1 MFVAKKTLLVSLLVL
16 LAFGLFGQLVVA
28 QEEEG
33 AVPEGSSRIQP
44 LATRLERMHALWQDY
59 QDLELNPDRANLIAD
74 QIVQYRHKTGM
85 LSNRS
90 LARAFAMRAWRHLR
104 EGERIAA
111 EKEMN
116 IAALLDPFSREIKSG
131 MAAVKAAENPLNIFN
146 YFPLYIDSILSSFG
160 SREGQYQLI
169 ADVALWAG
177 VSLFIFC
184 FAWGLSML
192 VRYFLPLHHAI
203 MEIISPVVSPDFAA
217 LIALMLLGAPLIFG
231 FKLHWLL
238 SAYIAIVWAFQS
250 GLEKTISIVTI
261 PLIWMA
267 AGLINMSSSM
277 AVGFTD
283 PYIQA
288 GFSGE
293 FQDSNLSMIRD
304 LENRLI
310 GVGVLRNGT
319 ISEGLDDIHRR
330 DLFILA
336 NGYRKLGLNYLE
348 GIDLLQVYETLKGDD
363 SIGMRASV
371 NAANILMERDNIRE
385 AMLEY
390 EVALQSPDS
399 KPYALYNL
407 WRLNNILRYT
417 SKANDLYNSLASEF
431 PDFVDD
437 YNVDD
442 PEFFP
447 ELIDAG
453 LTSREI
459 DILIQSGLARA
470 NNSMEPRM
478 KPTDFFF
485 SFIFSVNAI
494 WMVANL
500 LLMGISMVIV
510 AINGRSSVCIRC
522 GKVFC
527 KKCDLDP
534 KSTST
539 CQACNAVSALK
550 TAVDVELRQM
560 QRGKIS
566 KFSRRRWLRGVFAN
580 VAIPGLG
587 NLFHNKIVSGSII
600 MFIWSF
606 LAGTVYSLDRMP
618 RAESLPFFSHWSIV
632 SVIFAVIL
640 FLSTYPVSLFFS
652 LTADRKIDDATFRK
666 S

>member
-1 MFVAKKTLLVSLLVL
+1 MFVAKRTLLISFLFFLVTGALSEQLFAQNEPIVKDGTSGIQSL
-16 LAFGLFGQLVVA
+16 
-28 QEEEG
+28 
-33 AVPEGSSRIQP
+33 PTRI
-44 LATRLERMHALWQDY
+44 ERMHALWQDY

-74 QIVQYRHKTGM
+74 QIVQFRHKTGM

-90 LARAFAMRAWRHLR
+90 LARAFAMRAWRHLK

-116 IAALLDPFSREIKSG
+116 IAASLDPFSREIKSG
-131 MAAVKAAENPLNIFN
+131 MAAVKAAGNPLNIFE
-146 YFPLYIDSILSSFG
+146 YFPLYLESIFSSFG
-160 SREGQYQLI
+160 TREGQYLLLT
-169 ADVALWAG
+169 DLSLWAG

-192 VRYFLPLHHAI
+192 VRYFLPLHHAV
-203 MEIISPVVSPDFAA
+203 MEIISPIVSHDFAA
-217 LIALMLLGAPLIFG
+217 LIALMLLGSPLIFG
-231 FKLHWLL
+231 FMLHWLL
-238 SAYIAIVWAFQS
+238 SAYIALVWAFQT

-304 LENRLI
+304 LENRLK
-310 GVGVLRNGT
+310 GVGVIREGVV
-319 ISEGLDDIHRR
+319 SQGLDSIHKR

-336 NGYRKLGLNYLE
+336 NGYRKLGFNAID
-348 GIDLLQVYETLKGDD
+348 GIELINIYETLKGDD
-363 SIGMRASV
+363 SIGMRARV
-371 NAANILMERDNIRE
+371 NAANILMERDNIRD
-385 AMLEY
+385 AMQEY
-390 EVALQSPDS
+390 ELALQSPDA
-399 KPYALYNL
+399 KPFALYNL

-417 SKANDLYNSLASEF
+417 SKANELYNSLASEYPEF
-431 PDFVDD
+431 IDDYFVDHPD
-437 YNVDD
+437 Y
-442 PEFFP
+442 FP
-447 ELIDAG
+447 ELVDAG
-453 LTSREI
+453 LNDQEI

-470 NNSMEPRM
+470 NGTLEPKMR
-478 KPTDFFF
+478 PVEFFLN
-485 SFIFSVNAI
+485 FIFSVNAV
-494 WMVANL
+494 WMLANL
-500 LLMGISMVIV
+500 ALMGISMIIV
-510 AINGRSSVCIRC
+510 ALNGRSAVCIRC
-522 GKVFC
+522 GKVYC

-534 KSTST
+534 RSTST
-539 CQACNAVSALK
+539 CQACNAISTLK
-550 TAVDVELRQM
+550 TAIDAELRQM
-560 QRGKIS
+560 QKSKIS
-566 KFSRRRWLRGVFAN
+566 RFSKRRWLVGVFSN
-580 VAIPGLG
+580 VLLPGLG

-632 SVIFAVIL
+632 SAILVIIL
-640 FLSTYPVSLFFS
+640 FLATYPVSLFFS
-652 LTADRKIDDATFRK
+652 LTSDRKSNDATFRK